1 MAIYSKEVMK
11 HFTNPQNVGKMKNY
25 DGLGKAGNLTCGD
38 IMHLYIKVSK
48 NKKGKETIKDI
59 SFETFGCAIAI
70 ANTSL
75 LTTLVKGRTLEE
87 ALKIVKEDL
96 MKRFGRVPIVKIHC
110 SLLAVDA
117 LGEAIYDYFL
127 KNKKPIPKEL
137 QERHGRVKRDK
148 EIIETRHKELVEIEE
163 ELHKK
168 TKS

>member
-1 MAIYSKEVMK
+1 MAIYSKEVMR

-38 IMHLYIKVSK
+38 IMYLYIKVSK

-75 LTTLVKGRTLEE
+75 LTAMVKGKTIED
-87 ALKIVKEDL
+87 ALRITKDDL
-96 MKRFGRVPIVKIHC
+96 LKKFGNIPFVKIHC

-117 LGEAIYDYFL
+117 LGEAIYDYL
-127 KNKKPIPKEL
+127 SKNKKPIPKKL
-137 QERHGRVKRDK
+137 KERHERVEKDK
-148 EIIETRHKELVEIEE
+148 EIIEERHRELVELEE
-163 ELHKK
+163 ELHRK
-168 TKS
+168 